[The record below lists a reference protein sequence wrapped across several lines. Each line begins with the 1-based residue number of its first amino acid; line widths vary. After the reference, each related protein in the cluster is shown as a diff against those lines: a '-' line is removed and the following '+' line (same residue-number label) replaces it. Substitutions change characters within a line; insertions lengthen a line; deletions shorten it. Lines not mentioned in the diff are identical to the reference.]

1 MTQRLESA
9 GKEVSTAQHFLRG
22 VVLVVA
28 AALLTAFAV
37 AKSEGVFNKSVGVT
51 VLLTNIG
58 DGLPAKSD
66 VKFRGALVG
75 VVDDVTPATS
85 GQPNTVRVNLDPRY
99 ADMIPSSVTARVVP
113 SNVFAVSSIQLI
125 DNGAAPAL
133 RRGAE
138 IFEDQSLATVQF
150 QTALTKLRDIVA
162 ATSRPAQH
170 NTLGILA
177 AVAEATNG
185 RGDSI
190 AAAGGGAKRIVH
202 ELNAVM
208 ASDGTPSTLG
218 TLSEALQG
226 LQTSAPD
233 LLDSLHQAIVPM
245 RTIAEKRDEL
255 ANFLSTG
262 LNTLSTAAT
271 AFENNTD
278 HLIVITSQLSP
289 VLGVIADG
297 GSQFSTIGSRI
308 EHVSNKFMEEVWKP
322 GRNVALG
329 KFMVVFTPN
338 RMYTRQDCPRYGQ
351 MEGPS
356 CRTAPET
363 ALPPAMPQGLN
374 PRNYPIPPEIA
385 GGNVGS
391 VGSPEERQQ
400 LQQILGPDT
409 NPASELLLGPVARG
423 NTVQLVPDQGV
434 PPDPGP
440 ALPAEAPGPPPD
452 PLATPPNPGQG

>member
-1 MTQRLESA
+1 MAQRLESA
-9 GKEVSTAQHFLRG
+9 GKEISTSRLFLRG
-22 VVLVVA
+22 VVLLVA

-37 AKSEGVFNKSVGVT
+37 AKSEGVFSRWVGVT
-51 VLLTNIG
+51 VLLTNVG

-75 VVDDVTPATS
+75 VVDDVTPATG
-85 GQPNTVRVNLDPRY
+85 GQPNTVRVSLDPQFVS
-99 ADMIPSSVTARVVP
+99 MIPATVTARVVP

-125 DNGAAPAL
+125 DNGAATPL
-133 RRGAE
+133 HGGAE
-138 IFEDQSLATVQF
+138 IFEDHSLATVQF

-162 ATSRPAQH
+162 AASRPAQN

-177 AVAEATNG
+177 AVAEATDR
-185 RGDSI
+185 RGSSI
-190 AAAGGGAKRIVH
+190 AAAGAGAKRIAH
-202 ELNAVM
+202 ELNSVM
-208 ASDGTPSTLG
+208 TSDGTPSTLG
-218 TLSEALQG
+218 TLSDALQG
-226 LQTSAPD
+226 LQTAAPD
-233 LLDSLHQAIVPM
+233 LLDTLHQAIVPM
-245 RTIAEKRDEL
+245 RTIAAKRDDL
-255 ANFLSTG
+255 ANFLSAG

-278 HLIVITSQLSP
+278 HLIVITTQLSP

-297 GSQFSTIGSRI
+297 GNQLAPIGSRI
-308 EHVSNKFMEEVWKP
+308 ENASNRFMEEVWKP

-329 KFMVVFTPN
+329 KFIVVFTPN

-363 ALPPAMPQGLN
+363 ADPPAMPQGLD
-374 PRNYPIPPEIA
+374 PRNYSVPPEVA

-423 NTVQLVPDQGV
+423 NTIQLVPDQGS
-434 PPDPGP
+434 PPDPGLP
-440 ALPAEAPGPPPD
+440 LPAEAPGPPPD
-452 PLATPPNPGQG
+452 PSAPPPSPGQG